1 MQKKLENYVN
11 QGFSSFLLAT
21 TVKEESINKILKK
34 SRMLSI

>member
-21 TVKEESINKILKK
+21 TVKEEILTVKK
-34 SRMLSI
+34 VNTK